1 MLSEAG
7 VEGGHRGYTRQVLPA
22 SCSAAPRNPVAVPP
36 SFFRLTLLRGVQP
49 SDHVEGTS
57 TGDTEA
63 ILALIKLPSM
73 ADDGRASCRLPA
85 GVRVARFESSGPGSC
100 RRPRSLLAESGTGAA
115 IIESAFNGDSEPAD
129 SRFQL
134 EIQAAG
140 MVR

>member
-85 GVRVARFESSGPGSC
+85 GVRVSRLKSSGPGSC

-115 IIESAFNGDSEPAD
+115 IIESAFNGEPVD

-134 EIQAAG
+134 EVQVSG

>member
-22 SCSAAPRNPVAVPP
+22 SCSATPRNPVAVPP

-100 RRPRSLLAESGTGAA
+100 RRPRSLLAESGTGAT
-115 IIESAFNGDSEPAD
+115 IIESAFNGEPVD

-134 EIQAAG
+134 EVQVSG

>member
-100 RRPRSLLAESGTGAA
+100 RRRRSLLAQSGTGAA
-115 IIESAFNGDSEPAD
+115 IIESAFNGEPVD

-134 EIQAAG
+134 EVQVSG